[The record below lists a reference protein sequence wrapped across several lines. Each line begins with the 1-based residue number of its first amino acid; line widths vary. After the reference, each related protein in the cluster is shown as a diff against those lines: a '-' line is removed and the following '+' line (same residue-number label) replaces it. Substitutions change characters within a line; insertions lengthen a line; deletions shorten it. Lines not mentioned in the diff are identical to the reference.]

1 MPPPVPSRAF
11 FREVSTKHG
20 PYIVSC
26 LPTKSQRLPKIPDRT
41 LPPSSTC
48 SRVLGPRLH
57 RQYTTASAQ
66 SQTAKPYQLLRRIVG
81 FTAIAIVAFSTGL
94 AYQTQ
99 KTVSRMMAASMPTD
113 EETLAAFV
121 PSDELSKEVEEY
133 IRNHPVTLALR
144 QNPAYTE
151 SRPHMKIPQELRAR
165 HLTAGILATPGG
177 IVVPP
182 YVFCE
187 EGGKSLTAIFYLG
200 SDVSGH
206 PGIVHGGLLATLLD
220 ESMARCC
227 FPALPNKVGV
237 TANLNIDY
245 RRPAMANNYA
255 VLKAKTVKVEGRKA
269 WVEAHI
275 ETLPEDGK
283 EPVILVE
290 AKALFVEP
298 KQAAAMASLYKIT
311 NYCDAKTWPT
321 ASVDGPSDDRQLQAT
336 YNQTSNVR

>member
-1 MPPPVPSRAF
+1 MTRDK
-11 FREVSTKHG
+11 TN
-20 PYIVSC
+20 
-26 LPTKSQRLPKIPDRT
+26 
-41 LPPSSTC
+41 SSAA
-48 SRVLGPRLH
+48 
-57 RQYTTASAQ
+57 ASAH
-66 SQTAKPYQLLRRIVG
+66 SQTSKPYLLLRRIVG

-99 KTVSRMMAASMPTD
+99 KTVARMMAVSMPTD
-113 EETLAAFV
+113 EETLTAFV
-121 PSDELSKEVEEY
+121 PSDEFTKEVEDY

-144 QNPAYTE
+144 QDPAYTE
-151 SRPHMKIPQELRAR
+151 SRPHLKIPQELRAR

-255 VLKAKTVKVEGRKA
+255 ILKAKTVKVEGRKA

-283 EPVILVE
+283 EPVVLVE
-290 AKALFVEP
+290 AKALFIEP
-298 KQAAAMASLYKIT
+298 KQAAVSPLPG
-311 NYCDAKTWPT
+311 TWE
-321 ASVDGPSDDRQLQAT
+321 
-336 YNQTSNVR
+336 

>member
-1 MPPPVPSRAF
+1 MSAYEIPTPAEDPQSDTPAF
-11 FREVSTKHG
+11 FNSF
-20 PYIVSC
+20 
-26 LPTKSQRLPKIPDRT
+26 T
-41 LPPSSTC
+41 LPWPSTQT
-48 SRVLGPRLH
+48 VFH
-57 RQYTTASAQ
+57 RYACDNFDPSGFCDADANPPGSSAQ
-66 SQTAKPYQLLRRIVG
+66 SQTSKPYPRLRRIVG
-81 FTAIAIVAFSTGL
+81 FTAIAIVAFSAGL

-99 KTVSRMMAASMPTD
+99 KTVARMMTVSMPTD
-113 EETLAAFV
+113 EETLTAFV
-121 PSDELSKEVEEY
+121 PSDEFTKEVENY
-133 IRNHPVTLALR
+133 IHNHPVTRALR
-144 QNPAYTE
+144 EDPAYTE
-151 SRPHMKIPQELRAR
+151 SRPHLKIPPELRAR

-245 RRPAMANNYA
+245 RRPAMANTYT

-283 EPVILVE
+283 EPVVLVE
-290 AKALFVEP
+290 AKALFIEP
-298 KQAAAMASLYKIT
+298 KQAAVSSCPGI
-311 NYCDAKTWPT
+311 
-321 ASVDGPSDDRQLQAT
+321 
-336 YNQTSNVR
+336 

>member
-20 PYIVSC
+20 PYIVSY
-26 LPTKSQRLPKIPDRT
+26 LPTKSQRLPKIPNRT

-311 NYCDAKTWPT
+311 N
-321 ASVDGPSDDRQLQAT
+321 
-336 YNQTSNVR
+336 